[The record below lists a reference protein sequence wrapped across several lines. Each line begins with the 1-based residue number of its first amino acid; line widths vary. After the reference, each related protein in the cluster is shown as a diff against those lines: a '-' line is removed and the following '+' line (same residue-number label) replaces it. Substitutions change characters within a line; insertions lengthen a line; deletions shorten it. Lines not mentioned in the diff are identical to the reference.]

1 MAQSQKQVLYKRLR
15 TLIHQRYGISRNT
28 LSIQLSPQDLFE
40 ALQEAAH
47 HGAQL
52 QLQADNTDL
61 ANLLNKLNVRFKPVV
76 AEFQLKDSF

>member
-1 MAQSQKQVLYKRLR
+1 MSKSQRQQIDKQLRVLM
-15 TLIHQRYGISRNT
+15 RYQYGTTKNT
-28 LSIQLSPQDLFE
+28 LMVSISPRDLFKT
-40 ALQEAAH
+40 LQDAARI
-47 HGAQL
+47 GAQL